1 MRKRSS
7 KKVCGE
13 GINDATYAT
22 SRYENNKLVWR
33 CPFYQQWF
41 NMINRVYGKRDKEL
55 YGDVIVCP
63 EWLTFSNFKSWMA
76 TQDWEGKQLDKDLM
90 GNGLVYSPDSCAFLP
105 RRINQLITEVRKN
118 NSGIPNILYEGR
130 GWVGYYSY
138 DKGVVLRKNFDN
150 KESAINFWIDG
161 KIRIIKEEEG
171 LERRVYLKL
180 LERYESL
187 RKKYLE
193 M

>member
-1 MRKRSS
+1 
-7 KKVCGE
+7 
-13 GINDATYAT
+13 
-22 SRYENNKLVWR
+22 
-33 CPFYQQWF
+33 
-41 NMINRVYGKRDKEL
+41 MINRVYGKRDKEL